1 MSVPASIQPWA
12 IRLSPTH
19 ARHSRTP
26 ASHSRESGN
35 PSLSA
40 TSGVPEV
47 QGFLPS
53 RRLCIDRG
61 VDNRMTLLAKGAL
74 LAVSTPHLVT

>member
-19 ARHSRTP
+19 AR
-26 ASHSRESGN
+26 HSRESGN

-61 VDNRMTLLAKGAL
+61 VDNRMTLLAKGPL
-74 LAVSTPHLVT
+74 LAASTPHLVT